1 MKTGETLSYCE
12 EKTWEVV
19 SLFFRKDIGL
29 NFVGLVAVFH
39 KYFISFLK
47 ANNNINFKNILL
59 CWGDS

>member
-39 KYFISFLK
+39 KFSESK
-47 ANNNINFKNILL
+47 
-59 CWGDS
+59 